1 MQQRRDC
8 LVPAV
13 ILYMAPADYNLRAEF
28 RLAAKRI
35 MPKPALHSPRDT
47 NRNIRQLAAELGCV
61 ELAMYTR
68 EVANVF
74 RVSRMCA
81 VLYDCDTL
89 WRIEL
94 ERELL
99 LEV

>member
-1 MQQRRDC
+1 
-8 LVPAV
+8 
-13 ILYMAPADYNLRAEF
+13 
-28 RLAAKRI
+28 
-35 MPKPALHSPRDT
+35 
-47 NRNIRQLAAELGCV
+47 
-61 ELAMYTR
+61 MYTR

-81 VLYDCDTL
+81 VLYYCDTL